1 MARELDERDF
11 AILRKLAPRYSG
23 ILCPE
28 SGHEFRSVLPPVS
41 NHIAVDAEDFAERVG
56 RLSDEDWGYLA
67 DQILSG
73 REDLGCMP
81 EEDIDTILARIR
93 EAVSE
98 EAAKQIE
105 RLYHLSGCGLL

>member
-11 AILRKLAPRYSG
+11 AILRKLAPEYSG
-23 ILCPE
+23 VLCPE
-28 SGHEFRSVLPPVS
+28 SGHEFHSILPPVS
-41 NHIAVDAEDFAERVG
+41 NHIAADEEDFAERVA
-56 RLSDEDWGYLA
+56 RLSDEDWSYLA
-67 DQILSG
+67 DQILAG

-81 EEDIDTILARIR
+81 EEDIETVLVRIR

-98 EAAKQIE
+98 EAAGRVE

>member
-1 MARELDERDF
+1 MAREFDERDF
-11 AILRKLAPRYSG
+11 AILRKLAPEYSG

-28 SGHEFRSVLPPVS
+28 SGHEFHSILPPVS
-41 NHIAVDAEDFAERVG
+41 NHIAADEEDFAERVG
-56 RLSDEDWGYLA
+56 RLSGEDWSYLT

-81 EEDIDTILARIR
+81 EEDIDTILIRIG

-98 EAAKQIE
+98 EAAKQVK
-105 RLYHLSGCGLL
+105 RLYHLSGCGML